1 MTVLVLARPMDPQVD
16 RVVEELARR
25 DVPVFR
31 TDLAAFPQRPAL
43 DAQLGPD
50 GWCGTLATER
60 RTVRLEDIRSIW
72 YRHPSHFELPEG
84 MSRPERRHAAA
95 EARVG
100 VAGVLCSLDVLWVN
114 YPSREVDALK
124 PRQLDVA
131 RRCGLRVPETKVTN
145 TAGGV
150 RAFAAEIG
158 GPLAGKNLAGAALM
172 ESGRVQMAYTRRLES
187 ADLADLTGVD
197 VTAHLFQR
205 FIDDKAFEVRATV
218 VGKRV
223 FAAAIHAGSDA
234 ARIDFRADYNNLT
247 YSAINLPSTVETGVL
262 AFMRSFGLT
271 YGAFDFAV
279 THTGE

>member
-1 MTVLVLARPMDPQVD
+1 
-16 RVVEELARR
+16 
-25 DVPVFR
+25 
-31 TDLAAFPQRPAL
+31 
-43 DAQLGPD
+43 
-50 GWCGTLATER
+50 
-60 RTVRLEDIRSIW
+60 
-72 YRHPSHFELPEG
+72 
-84 MSRPERRHAAA
+84 
-95 EARVG
+95 
-100 VAGVLCSLDVLWVN
+100 
-114 YPSREVDALK
+114 
-124 PRQLDVA
+124 
-131 RRCGLRVPETKVTN
+131 
-145 TAGGV
+145 
-150 RAFAAEIG
+150 
-158 GPLAGKNLAGAALM
+158 M

-279 THTGE
+279 THTGEWIMYECNPFGAYGWIEDQLDLPISSALAELLTQGELH